1 MNYTHLEPMRFGY
14 TTEPPAKI
22 NSEPVVYV
30 EDHIKQYDILHN
42 LQGTIQENILRYQG
56 SNMWHDMIDPKTQL
70 WIYDHYADM
79 QGHNNNALFYCTY
92 LHGHGNYDIT
102 YVPEFHSSKTKAVS
116 VLANKDRIARIL
128 TSQWLKN
135 LETAAVSFPYYYT
148 QNFGPVNDA
157 SYPDMRHFQDPILPV
172 LPTAVEFDSDPILN
186 NDMKDVY
193 ECAPDKYF
201 TLLHPHVKQCVF
213 SIVNEPGFWE
223 YGTCIT
229 EKLQYA
235 VLSGTIVIS
244 PNYGIYDCMQRL
256 GLDTFSD
263 VVNTSNQYVLDPF
276 LRVQKNLDSNIDR
289 LENFRAISKST
300 SIQQRLRNNIDIMTK
315 LTIQLQIKRL
325 NSDLI
330 IDKFRNVCNN
340 STNNKLRTQLKSILP
355 NE

>member
-1 MNYTHLEPMRFGY
+1 MNYTHLEPMQLGY

-22 NSEPVVYV
+22 KSEPVVYV
-30 EDHIKQYDILHN
+30 EDHIKQYDINYN
-42 LQGTIQENILRYQG
+42 LQGTIQEKILRYQG
-56 SNMWHDMIDPKTQL
+56 INMWHDMIDPKTQL

-79 QGHNNNALFYCTY
+79 QGHNNNALFYC
-92 LHGHGNYDIT
+92 LLLGQDLGQ
-102 YVPEFHSSKTKAVS
+102 VPEFHSSKTKAVCH
-116 VLANKDRIARIL
+116 LANKGRIARIL

-135 LETAAVSFPYYYT
+135 LETAAVTFPYYYT
-148 QNFGPVNDA
+148 QNFDPVNDA
-157 SYPDMRHFQDPILPV
+157 SDYDMHHFQDPILPV
-172 LPTAVEFDSDPILN
+172 LPTAVEFDSSPILN
-186 NDMKDVY
+186 TATTYTY
-193 ECAPDKYF
+193 EGAPDKYF
-201 TLLHPHVKQCVF
+201 TLLHPHVKQCLF

-229 EKLQYA
+229 EKLQFA

-244 PNYGIYDCMQRL
+244 PNYGIYDSMQRL

-263 VVNTSNQYVLDPF
+263 VIDTTNQYVLDPF

-289 LENFRAISKST
+289 LENFRAISEST
-300 SIQQRLRNNIDIMTK
+300 AIQQRLRNNIDIMTK
-315 LTIQLQIKRL
+315 LTIPLQIKRL

-340 STNNKLRTQLKSILP
+340 STNNKLKTQLKSILP

>member
-1 MNYTHLEPMRFGY
+1 MNYTHLEPMQLGY

-30 EDHIKQYDILHN
+30 EDHIRQYDIDYN
-42 LQGTIQENILRYQG
+42 LQGTIQEKIQRYQG
-56 SNMWHDMIDPKTQL
+56 INMWHDMIDPKTQL

-79 QGHNNNALFYCTY
+79 QGHNNNALFYC
-92 LHGHGNYDIT
+92 LLVGQDLGQ
-102 YVPEFHSSKTKAVS
+102 VPEFHSSKTKAVCH
-116 VLANKDRIARIL
+116 LANKGRIARIL

-148 QNFGPVNDA
+148 QNFDPVNDA
-157 SYPDMRHFQDPILPV
+157 SDYDMHHFQDPILPV
-172 LPTAVEFDSDPILN
+172 LPTAVILDSEPLLA
-186 NDMKDVY
+186 NDTMKSVY
-193 ECAPDKYF
+193 EVDAQKYF
-201 TLLHPHVKQCVF
+201 TLLHSHVKHCLF

-263 VVNTSNQYVLDPF
+263 VIDTTNQYVLDPF

-289 LENFRAISKST
+289 LENFRAISQST
-300 SIQQRLRNNIDIMTK
+300 SIQQRLRNNILQMRK
-315 LTIQLQIKRL
+315 LTIPLQIKRL

-340 STNNKLRTQLKSILP
+340 STNNKLKTQLKSILP

>member
-1 MNYTHLEPMRFGY
+1 
-14 TTEPPAKI
+14 
-22 NSEPVVYV
+22 
-30 EDHIKQYDILHN
+30 
-42 LQGTIQENILRYQG
+42 
-56 SNMWHDMIDPKTQL
+56 
-70 WIYDHYADM
+70 
-79 QGHNNNALFYCTY
+79 LFYC
-92 LHGHGNYDIT
+92 LLVGQDLGQ
-102 YVPEFHSSKTKAVS
+102 VPEFHSSKTKAVCH
-116 VLANKDRIARIL
+116 LANKGRIARIL

-148 QNFGPVNDA
+148 QNFDPVNDA
-157 SYPDMRHFQDPILPV
+157 SDYDMHHFQDPILPV
-172 LPTAVEFDSDPILN
+172 LPTAVILDSEPLLA
-186 NDMKDVY
+186 NDTMKSVY
-193 ECAPDKYF
+193 EVDAQKYF
-201 TLLHPHVKQCVF
+201 TLLHSHVKHCLF

-229 EKLQYA
+229 EKLTFA

-263 VVNTSNQYVLDPF
+263 VIDTSNQYVLDPF

-289 LENFRAISKST
+289 LENFRAISQST

-315 LTIQLQIKRL
+315 LTIPLQIKRL

-340 STNNKLRTQLKSILP
+340 STNNKLKTQLKSILP

>member
-1 MNYTHLEPMRFGY
+1 MQLGY

-30 EDHIKQYDILHN
+30 EDHIKPYDIDYN
-42 LQGTIQENILRYQG
+42 LQGTIQEKIQRYQG
-56 SNMWHDMIDPKTQL
+56 INMWHDIIDPETQL

-92 LHGHGNYDIT
+92 LSEADDPQT
-102 YVPEFHSSKTKAVS
+102 VPEFHSSKTKAVS
-116 VLANKDRIARIL
+116 ILANKGRINRIL

-148 QNFGPVNDA
+148 QGFDPTTD
-157 SYPDMRHFQDPILPV
+157 YTDYDMHHFQNPILPV
-172 LPTAVEFDSDPILN
+172 LSIQRESDWELFDTTKQWDESQHFN
-186 NDMKDVY
+186 
-193 ECAPDKYF
+193 YF
-201 TLLHPHVKQCVF
+201 ELLHPNVKQCVF

-229 EKLQYA
+229 EKLKYA

-244 PNYGIYDCMQRL
+244 SNYGIYDCMQRL

-263 VVNTSNQYVLDPF
+263 VIDTSNQYVLDPF

-289 LENFRAISKST
+289 LENFRAISQST

-315 LTIQLQIKRL
+315 LTIPLQIKRL

-340 STNNKLRTQLKSILP
+340 STNNKLKTQLKSILP

>member
-1 MNYTHLEPMRFGY
+1 MQLGY

-30 EDHIKQYDILHN
+30 EDHIRQYDIDYN
-42 LQGTIQENILRYQG
+42 LQGTIQEKILRYQG
-56 SNMWHDMIDPKTQL
+56 INMWHDMIDPKTQL

-79 QGHNNNALFYCTY
+79 QGHNNNALFYC
-92 LHGHGNYDIT
+92 LLVGQDLGQ
-102 YVPEFHSSKTKAVS
+102 VPEFHSSKTKAVCH
-116 VLANKDRIARIL
+116 LANKGRIARIL

-148 QNFGPVNDA
+148 QNFDPVNDA
-157 SYPDMRHFQDPILPV
+157 SDYDMHHFQDPILPV
-172 LPTAVEFDSDPILN
+172 LPTAVEFDSSPILN
-186 NDMKDVY
+186 TDTTYAY

-263 VVNTSNQYVLDPF
+263 VIDTSNQYVLDPF

-289 LENFRAISKST
+289 LENFRAISQST

-315 LTIQLQIKRL
+315 LTIPLQIKRL

-340 STNNKLRTQLKSILP
+340 STNNKLKTQLKSILP

>member
-1 MNYTHLEPMRFGY
+1 MNYTHLEPMQLGY

-22 NSEPVVYV
+22 KSEPVVYV
-30 EDHIKQYDILHN
+30 EDHIKQYDINYN
-42 LQGTIQENILRYQG
+42 LQGTIQEKILRYQG
-56 SNMWHDMIDPKTQL
+56 INMWHDMIDPKTQL

-79 QGHNNNALFYCTY
+79 QGHNNNALFYC
-92 LHGHGNYDIT
+92 LLLGQDLGQ
-102 YVPEFHSSKTKAVS
+102 VPEFHSSKTKAVCH
-116 VLANKDRIARIL
+116 LANKGRIARIL

-135 LETAAVSFPYYYT
+135 LETAAVTFPYYYT
-148 QNFGPVNDA
+148 QNFDPVNDA
-157 SYPDMRHFQDPILPV
+157 SDYDMHHFQDPILPV
-172 LPTAVEFDSDPILN
+172 LPTAVEFDSSPILN
-186 NDMKDVY
+186 TDTTYTY
-193 ECAPDKYF
+193 EGAPDKYF
-201 TLLHPHVKQCVF
+201 TMLHPHVKHCLF

-263 VVNTSNQYVLDPF
+263 VIDTTNQYVLDPF

-300 SIQQRLRNNIDIMTK
+300 AIQQRLRNNIDIMTK
-315 LTIQLQIKRL
+315 LTIPLQIKRL

-340 STNNKLRTQLKSILP
+340 STNNKLKTQLKGILP

>member
-1 MNYTHLEPMRFGY
+1 MQLGY

-30 EDHIKQYDILHN
+30 EDHVKQYDIDYN
-42 LQGTIQENILRYQG
+42 LQGTIQEKILRYQG
-56 SNMWHDMIDPKTQL
+56 INMWHDMIDPKTQL

-79 QGHNNNALFYCTY
+79 QGHNNNALFYC
-92 LHGHGNYDIT
+92 LLVGQDLGQ
-102 YVPEFHSSKTKAVS
+102 VPEFHSSKTKAVCH
-116 VLANKDRIARIL
+116 LANKGRIARIL

-148 QNFGPVNDA
+148 QNFDPVNDA
-157 SYPDMRHFQDPILPV
+157 SDYDMHHFQDPILPV
-172 LPTAVEFDSDPILN
+172 LPTAVEFDSSPILN
-186 NDMKDVY
+186 TDTTYAY

-229 EKLQYA
+229 EKLTFA

-263 VVNTSNQYVLDPF
+263 VIDTSNQYVLDPF

-289 LENFRAISKST
+289 LENFRAISQST

-315 LTIQLQIKRL
+315 LTIPLQIKRL

-340 STNNKLRTQLKSILP
+340 STNNKLKTQLKSILP